1 MANDPLN
8 LLFYIFT
15 LHLGNRTPNREGAR
29 HGRLVPSTT
38 TQETEMEW
46 NPCSSVSSLSFHH
59 CDKNTSKNDLR
70 EVGVILAHTF
80 KDSSLP
86 SVDPIASGPA

>member
-59 CDKNTSKNDLR
+59 CDKIHDKDNLKEQRLD
-70 EVGVILAHTF
+70 IAHGF
-80 KDSSLP
+80 SP
-86 SVDPIASGPA
+86 W